1 MYNGDIIINTGK
13 SMKESMDTIHEKWKL
28 IFHALKKASGPV
40 LTELSLSKVDANILM
55 ALRGYKMVA
64 KYELSERLS
73 FKPNSLTRSIDRLV
87 ARNVLKRSENTSN
100 RRKIDLSL
108 TEEGEQLA
116 KDYMDLMQTFWKTAL
131 RDFNQSELKALDASM
146 SAIIN
151 NLNMEE

>member
-1 MYNGDIIINTGK
+1 
-13 SMKESMDTIHEKWKL
+13 MKESIDTIHEKWKL

-40 LTELSLSKVDANILM
+40 LTELGLSKVDANILM
-55 ALRGYKMVA
+55 ALRGHKVAA

-87 ARNVLKRSENTSN
+87 ERDVLKRSENVSN

-108 TEEGEQLA
+108 TKEGEQLA

-146 SAIIN
+146 STIIH
-151 NLNMEE
+151 NLNTEE